1 MKECRELE
9 KGFFEAEARMAGRE
23 AFEALLAALTTKNST
38 VVQASG
44 WIKAQTERSE
54 LEFAGDALCKVR
66 HPSAIVGGD
75 TPPKH
80 ND

>member
-1 MKECRELE
+1 
-9 KGFFEAEARMAGRE
+9 MAGRE